1 MNFPR
6 TFVSEEV
13 VRIRRRS
20 LNSFDVIIIGA
31 GPTGLISALL
41 LADKGL
47 SVCVIEK
54 HSDIYPLP
62 RAISFDHEVA
72 RILNLAGVLDEVLNI
87 SDTPDIYQWKSAEDE
102 LLFELNWA
110 NDVSVSGYAHS
121 YVFSQPDLERIL
133 NKAASASASI
143 SIHRGYTVTH
153 IQQGEETVIVDAINS
168 DNTQVTFTGS
178 FAIGADGANSVV
190 RQQIDSGYTDLG
202 FKADWLVV
210 DVVVKQGV
218 LSANETKRML
228 QICDPHRPTTIVS
241 GGPGRRRWEF
251 MALENE
257 TLEELNTA
265 ERAWSL
271 LKKWGITPE
280 NARLE
285 RHAVYTFRGAVAS
298 TWSDGRIFIAGDAAH
313 LTPPF
318 AGQGL
323 CAGFRDAA
331 ALAWRIALAA
341 KQPAYLSIL
350 KSYESERKQHARL
363 WVENAIELGKV
374 ICELEPEKALQR
386 NTMMLKARK
395 QGLAPPSSGILPA
408 LGPGL
413 VSPLH
418 RGGMLG
424 PGGFVTGKGDPAPRH
439 FDDVFECGFH
449 LITVEDDI
457 FPAIDPQIRSAFLRA
472 GGQLTNLSAGGD
484 VSDTNCAYASWL
496 GKHNAKCVLMRPDF
510 YVFGVAEDASETGT
524 LLKSFLASFN
534 GESPG

>member
-1 MNFPR
+1 M
-6 TFVSEEV
+6 
-13 VRIRRRS
+13 
-20 LNSFDVIIIGA
+20 NSFDVIIIGA

-121 YVFSQPDLERIL
+121 YVFSQPDLEKIL
-133 NKAASASASI
+133 NKAASESANI
-143 SIHRGYTVTH
+143 SINRGYTVTH
-153 IQQGEETVIVDAINS
+153 IQQNEETVIVDAINS
-168 DNTQVTFTGS
+168 DNTEVTFTGS

-218 LSANETKRML
+218 LSADETKRML

-257 TLEELNTA
+257 TLEELNSA

-271 LKKWGITPE
+271 LRKWGITPE

-341 KQPAYLSIL
+341 KQPEYLSIL

-386 NTMMLKARK
+386 NTMMLEARK
-395 QGLAPPSSGILPA
+395 QGLPPPSSGILPS
-408 LGPGL
+408 LGHGL
-413 VSPLH
+413 VSPQH

-424 PGGFVTGKGDPAPRH
+424 PGGFVTGKGHPAPRH
-439 FDDVFECGFH
+439 FDDVFGCGFH

-457 FPAIDPQIRSAFLRA
+457 FPSIDPQIKSAFLRA
-472 GGQLTNLSAGGD
+472 GGQMTNLSAGSE
-484 VSDTNCAYASWL
+484 VSDTNCAYASWFD
-496 GKHNAKCVLMRPDF
+496 KHSAKCVLMRPDF
-510 YVFGVAEDASETGT
+510 YVYGVAEDASETGT